1 MMENLAKKALAYQ
14 DITFYEVPTAEVNG
28 DIKKYT
34 RLGWWIVLGG
44 LGSFLLWASLAP
56 LDKGVPL
63 SGTVSVATN
72 RKAVQHEHG
81 GTIEAILVK
90 EGDMVK
96 VGDVLVRMNN
106 VQAKAN
112 ADTNRVQ
119 YDIARATEARLI
131 AERDGLKKIVFP
143 EALNAVKNDA
153 RIASYLSA
161 QAQVF
166 SSRQSALSS
175 ELSAMDESIAGIAL
189 QTKGLSE
196 SRDNKKL
203 QLQFISEQ
211 LAGMRELTKEGYV
224 AHNRLLELEQTNA
237 QINATI
243 SEDIGNIG
251 RGQRQIAELKLQR
264 LKRQQDYQKEVRTQL
279 SEVQKQADALGSQL
293 KGLDYDLAKVLVKA
307 PVSGTVVG
315 MAVFTQGAVVSP
327 GFKMMD
333 IVPAEDLLV
342 VDGRLP
348 VHLVDKVKPGLKVE
362 LLFTAFN
369 RNLTPHIPGE
379 LTQISA
385 DRFTDENTGQPY
397 YKVVA
402 KVAPEGLDMISDLQ
416 IKPGMSVDMFVKT
429 GERTMMNYLL
439 KPIYDH
445 LKMSMS
451 EE

>member
-1 MMENLAKKALAYQ
+1 MKNLAQKSQAYQ
-14 DITFYEVPTAEVNG
+14 DVAFYEAPLADLNT

-34 RLGWWIVLGG
+34 RMGWWILLGG
-44 LGSFLLWASLAP
+44 LGSFLLWASFAP

-72 RKAVQHEHG
+72 RKAVQHENG
-81 GTIEAILVK
+81 GTIETILVK
-90 EGDMVK
+90 EGDAVK
-96 VGDVLVRMNN
+96 AGDVLVRMNN
-106 VQAKAN
+106 VQVKAN

-119 YDIARATEARLI
+119 YYIARATEARLI

-143 EALNAVKNDA
+143 LQLMEVKNDP
-153 RIASYLSA
+153 RIASYLSS
-161 QAQVF
+161 QEQVF
-166 SSRQSALSS
+166 FSRQGALRS
-175 ELSAMDESIAGIAL
+175 ELSALDESIAGLAS
-189 QTKGLSE
+189 QTKGLQE
-196 SRDNKKL
+196 SRDNKKM
-203 QLQFISEQ
+203 QLQFIAQQ
-211 LAGMRELTKEGYV
+211 LEGVRDLTKEGYV

-251 RGQRQIAELKLQR
+251 RGQRQIAELKLQKIKR
-264 LKRQQDYQKEVRTQL
+264 LQDYQKEVRTQL
-279 SEVQKQADALGSQL
+279 SDVQKQADALGSQL
-293 KGLDYDLAKVLVKA
+293 KGLDYDLAKVEVKA
-307 PVSGTVVG
+307 PVSGTVVA

-333 IVPAEDLLV
+333 IVPSEDLLV
-342 VDGRLP
+342 VEGKLP
-348 VHLVDKVKPGLKVE
+348 VHLIDKVHPGLKVD
-362 LLFTAFN
+362 LMFTAFN

-397 YKVVA
+397 YKIVA
-402 KVAPEGLDMISDLQ
+402 KVAPEGVAMLSDLQ

>member
-1 MMENLAKKALAYQ
+1 MKNQVKSEMAYQ
-14 DITFYEVPTAEVNG
+14 DVAFYEPPMADLNTDV
-28 DIKKYT
+28 KKYT

-44 LGSFLLWASLAP
+44 LGSFLLWASFAP

-72 RKAVQHEHG
+72 RKAVQHENG
-81 GTIEAILVK
+81 GTIETILVK
-90 EGDMVK
+90 EGDIVK
-96 VGDVLVRMNN
+96 AGDVLVRMNN
-106 VQAKAN
+106 VQAKSN

-119 YDIARATEARLI
+119 YYISRAIESRLI
-131 AERDGLKKIVFP
+131 AERDGLKRIVFP
-143 EALNAVKNDA
+143 QELIDLKSNPRVAN
-153 RIASYLSA
+153 YLSS
-161 QAQVF
+161 QEQVF
-166 SSRQSALSS
+166 SSRQGALRS
-175 ELSAMDESIAGIAL
+175 ELSALDESISGL
-189 QTKGLSE
+189 VFQTRGLEE

-203 QLQFISEQ
+203 QLQFIGEQ
-211 LAGMRELTKEGYV
+211 LAGMRELAKEGYV

-237 QINATI
+237 QISATI

-251 RGQRQIAELKLQR
+251 RGQRQIAELKLQKI
-264 LKRQQDYQKEVRTQL
+264 KRIQDYQKEIRTQL
-279 SEVQKQADALGSQL
+279 SDVQKQADALGNQL
-293 KGLDYDLAKVLVKA
+293 TGLDYDLSNVLVRA

-315 MAVFTQGAVVSP
+315 MSVFTKGAVVSP

-342 VDGRLP
+342 VDGKLP
-348 VHLVDKVKPGLKVE
+348 VHLIDKVSPGLKVD
-362 LLFTAFN
+362 LMFTAFN

-379 LTQISA
+379 LTQVSA
-385 DRFTDENTGQPY
+385 DRFTDEYTGQPY

-402 KVAPEGLDMISDLQ
+402 KVAPEGLAMISDLQ
-416 IKPGMSVDMFVKT
+416 IRPGMSVDMFVKT